1 MNIGILAAIGGAI
14 LCVMA
19 GQTWAA
25 PFFLL
30 LAWMAAAGTK
40 DIEASETHFEN
51 NTRYGCWTIAGAL
64 VAGVILFLAMAIAT
78 ENPDGKFMAEGSIL
92 RALLTGE

>member
-1 MNIGILAAIGGAI
+1 MNKGVFVSLAGAV

-25 PFFLL
+25 PFCLL
-30 LAWMAAAGTK
+30 LAWLAFAGSQ
-40 DIEASETHFEN
+40 DIQASETHLEN
-51 NTRYGCWTIAGAL
+51 NTRFGCWSVAVL
-64 VAGVILFLAMAIAT
+64 VVAGLMLFLALAISM

-92 RALLTGE
+92 RALVLGE